1 MSTVSSAILMPA
13 INFQATKELIKT
25 KIKEYNADKSLGEKI
40 RGHHFNDLWRLVEYF
55 AFKIMEDNKKYP
67 VSTRKINPK
76 HPERILWTTKLS
88 RDNMK
93 DWFLV
98 QSLNTVTRRLQRLA
112 KAGFINVGKRG
123 DNKKHLT
130 SMLELNKDIVVL
142 DDILNPNLKY
152 HAKNSVKTRSNELKT
167 DVNLVK
173 NRFADYQAVNLS
185 KTPTST
191 PLLNTTS
198 NTHSNNKLME
208 KGVFS
213 EKSEKSVSVFPNS
226 KNSANPLPGTPNQG
240 NFEERTKTNNQKY
253 AEKINGAK
261 PKAGKRN
268 RFQEYKAKSPEENLE
283 DYRRIKAEYVFAK
296 SLTLWNG
303 RTDVYE
309 AEFRKAGVYVSENY
323 FKDLNR
329 TQIDSAVEK
338 VLWCIRFQKNQEKTA
353 KNEKREDQFVFYPYK
368 YFSSH
373 GVGSLKGIEGY
384 YRRYV
389 NGFSMSRVER
399 AQKNVPYRKKEKNF
413 KKEFVALKGFV
424 ANFLDGKRN
433 LRSYSRFEAL
443 IKKKYPNKPQ
453 YIRQFAKM
461 VRTEVVI

>member
-1 MSTVSSAILMPA
+1 MSTVDTIILMPT
-13 INFQATKELIKT
+13 INFQATKQR
-25 KIKEYNADKSLGEKI
+25 IKEKIASYNADKSLGEQI
-40 RGHHFNDLWRLVEYF
+40 RGAHFNDLWRLVEYF
-55 AFKIMEDNKKYP
+55 AYRIMDDNKKQP
-67 VSTRKINPK
+67 VSTRKVSLER
-76 HPERILWTTKLS
+76 PERILRTDKLS
-88 RDNMK
+88 RENLK
-93 DWFLV
+93 EWFLV

-112 KAGFINVGKRG
+112 HAGFINMTARSE
-123 DNKKHLT
+123 NKKHLT
-130 SMLELNKDIVVL
+130 SLLELNKDIIVL
-142 DDILNPNLKY
+142 DDLLNPGLKN
-152 HAKNSVKTRSNELKT
+152 HANNSVKTRSNELKK
-167 DVNLVK
+167 DSKIIK
-173 NRFADYQAVNLS
+173 NRFTDYQAVNLS

-198 NTHSNNKLME
+198 KTHSNNKLME

-226 KNSANPLPGTPNQG
+226 KNSANPLPRTPKQG
-240 NFEERTKTNNQKY
+240 NFEETTKTNNQKY

-268 RFQEYKAKSPEENLE
+268 RFQEYKAKSTEENLE
-283 DYRRIKAEYVFAK
+283 DYRRIKAEYVFDK

-329 TQIDSAVEK
+329 AQIDSAVEK

-353 KNEKREDQFVFYPYK
+353 KREKRDNQFVFFPYK

-433 LRSYSRFEAL
+433 LQSYSRFEAL

-453 YIRQFAKM
+453 YIFQFAKM
-461 VRTEVVI
+461 VRSEVVI